1 MRRSTRTRFVL
12 TALTAV
18 TALVLTACGSSSASE
33 PSDTAGNAASGV
45 TLRIGDQVKST
56 QSLLEAAGALD
67 DLDYKIEWSTFEAGP
82 PLLEALGANK
92 IDAGGT
98 GDVPPV
104 FAQANGNSGRIVAVQ
119 ARTGAN
125 DFLLVPANSTASS
138 IADLKGKKIAVTQ
151 GSSSHGLVLGLLEH
165 AKLPVS
171 DFQFQFLGPA
181 DALSAFT
188 AGQVDAWAVWN
199 PYSTIGKNTA
209 GAKIIADGSE
219 VTTGQSYFSA
229 ASEALADPAKSAA
242 LADFFGRLARAQVW
256 ADAHPEA
263 WVPIFAKLT
272 KLPEDVAAASFDTSK
287 GSYVPIDDQRIA
299 KQQKLIDLFAAAGL
313 LKQAPVAGDWF
324 DARFN
329 EQVQAGAK

>member
-12 TALTAV
+12 AALTAV
-18 TALVLTACGSSSASE
+18 SALTLSACSSSSATE
-33 PSDTAGNAASGV
+33 PSDVAGDPQARV

-104 FAQANGNSGRIVAVQ
+104 FAQANGNTGRIVAVQ
-119 ARTGAN
+119 ARTGTN

-151 GSSSHGLVLGLLEH
+151 GSSSHGLVLGLLEQ
-165 AKLPVS
+165 AQLPVS
-171 DFQFQFLGPA
+171 DVQFQFLGPA

-199 PYSTIGKNTA
+199 PYSTIGTNTA
-209 GAKIIADGSE
+209 GAKVIADGSE
-219 VTTGQSYFSA
+219 VTTGQTYFSA
-229 ASEALADPAKSAA
+229 ASDALADPGKSAA
-242 LADFFGRLARAQVW
+242 LGDFFERLSRAQAW
-256 ADAHPEA
+256 ADTHPEA

-272 KLPEDVAAASFDTSK
+272 KLPEDVAAASFDTAK
-287 GSYVPIDDQRIA
+287 GNYVAIDDQRIG
-299 KQQKLIDLFAAAGL
+299 KQQKLIDLFTAAGV
-313 LKQAPVAGDWF
+313 LKQAPVAADWF
-324 DARFN
+324 DPRFN
-329 EQVQAGAK
+329 SRIQAGAK

>member
-1 MRRSTRTRFVL
+1 MRRSTRTHLVL

-18 TALVLTACGSSSASE
+18 AAVTVTACSSSSASA

-56 QSLLEAAGALD
+56 QSLLEAAGALG
-67 DLDYKIEWSTFEAGP
+67 DLDYTIEWSTFEAGP

-151 GSSSHGLVLGLLEH
+151 GSSSHGLVLGLLEQ

-171 DFQFQFLGPA
+171 DVQFQFLGPA

-199 PYSTIGKNTA
+199 PYSTIGKNSA
-209 GAKIIADGSE
+209 GAKVIADGSE

-229 ASEALADPAKSAA
+229 ASDALADPAKSAA
-242 LADFFGRLARAQVW
+242 LADFFQRLARAQSW
-256 ADAHPEA
+256 ADTHPDA

-272 KLPEDVAAASFDTSK
+272 KLPQDVAAASFATSK
-287 GSYVPIDDQRIA
+287 GHYVPIDDARIA
-299 KQQKLIDLFAAAGL
+299 KQQKLIDLFAAAGV
-313 LKQAPVAGDWF
+313 LKRAPVAADWF

-329 EQVQAGAK
+329 DQIQEGAK

>member
-12 TALTAV
+12 AALTAV
-18 TALVLTACGSSSASE
+18 SALTVGACSSSGASE
-33 PSDTAGNAASGV
+33 PSDTAGNPQASV
-45 TLRIGDQVKST
+45 TLRIGDQVKGT

-67 DLDYKIEWSTFEAGP
+67 DLDYRIEWSTFEAGP

-92 IDAGGT
+92 VDAGST

-151 GSSSHGLVLGLLEH
+151 GSSSHGLVLGLLEQ
-165 AKLPVS
+165 AGLPVS

-199 PYSTIGKNTA
+199 PYSTIGQNTA
-209 GAKIIADGSE
+209 GAKVIADGSE
-219 VTTGQSYFSA
+219 VTTGQTYFSA
-229 ASEALADPAKSAA
+229 ASDALADPAKSAA
-242 LADFFGRLARAQVW
+242 LADFFGRLSRAQVW
-256 ADAHPEA
+256 ADTHPEA

-272 KLPEDVAAASFDTSK
+272 KLPEDVAQASFDTSK
-287 GSYVPIDDQRIA
+287 GHYVPIDGDRIA
-299 KQQKLIDLFAAAGL
+299 KQQKLIDLFAAGGL
-313 LKQAPVAGDWF
+313 LKQAPVAADWF

-329 EQVQAGAK
+329 DRIEAGTK